1 MTKPNTR
8 IVQATVWAI
17 LARTSG
23 SGDDARNG
31 TGVDAV
37 LGPGDRQ
44 GPRATPIFQV
54 FQTQSEARSRIS
66 NTSVYQSVFIQCT
79 WARLRRLAVLR
90 AVVLPRRRREFPSR
104 EAISCNLARH
114 VRVGLRL
121 GLESVVVVEFVELV
135 VWWCAR
141 GLVCWTRT

>member
-66 NTSVYQSVFIQCT
+66 NTNSISDNRYSYNVRGRDCVDSLFYEPSFFLADVGNFPLGKQFRAIWRVTSVSVS
-79 WARLRRLAVLR
+79 VS
-90 AVVLPRRRREFPSR
+90 VSSR
-104 EAISCNLARH
+104 S
-114 VRVGLRL
+114 
-121 GLESVVVVEFVELV
+121 
-135 VWWCAR
+135 
-141 GLVCWTRT
+141 